1 VLDADAFTRFRQE
14 GIFSAKVGAAFRR
27 AILERGDTRDP
38 MDLYREFMGRDPSLD
53 ALMERA
59 GLRQAA

>member
-1 VLDADAFTRFRQE
+1 VSRLILIPVSDTCLFLQPFET
-14 GIFSAKVGAAFRR
+14 IR
-27 AILERGDTRDP
+27 AILERGDTKDP

-59 GLRQAA
+59 GLLEAA